1 MQSERQ
7 SIAVA
12 AGKES
17 TVKPISMSHGE
28 TSVAVSCRNVWKVF
42 GGVHKVRK
50 ILDGVLSGEIS
61 REEALDEH
69 GCVLAVQDAS
79 FEVRRGEVFC
89 IMGLSGSGKS
99 TLIRHINRLIEPT
112 VGDVEIDGQSMAA
125 LGPAA
130 LREIRA
136 GKIGMVFQNV
146 ALLPHRTVAENTRLP
161 LELRGEHA
169 ARCEQ
174 EVRRTLEIVGLRG
187 WEDRYPRE
195 LSGGMQQRVGLA
207 RALAADA
214 SILLMDEPFSALDPL
229 IRRQLQTEF
238 RRLTKTLDKTAL
250 FITHDLEEAIRI
262 GDRIAIMHDGRIV
275 QIGTPEEIVMSPA
288 DDYVAQFVEGISRV
302 HLVKAERV
310 MVPLAEY
317 ARPGASAETC
327 STSDWPRVHP
337 GADLDEL
344 IRLQLEHERPVII
357 EDGGSIAGVV
367 GVREILKAVRAGRE

>member
-1 MQSERQ
+1 MKRTSL
-7 SIAVA
+7 SD
-12 AGKES
+12 
-17 TVKPISMSHGE
+17 GE
-28 TSVAVSCRNVWKVF
+28 TSAAVSCRNVWKVF
-42 GGVHKVRK
+42 GNTQKVRQ
-50 ILDGVLSGEIS
+50 ILDRIVSGEIG
-61 REEALDEH
+61 REEARNEH
-69 GCVLAVQDAS
+69 GCVLAVQNAS
-79 FEVRRGEVFC
+79 FEVGRGEVFC

-112 VGDVEIDGQSMAA
+112 VGDVEIEGRSMAA
-125 LGPAA
+125 LDPGA

-136 GKIGMVFQNV
+136 RKIGMVFQNV

-161 LELRGEHA
+161 LELRGEQA
-169 ARCEQ
+169 AKCEQ

-187 WEDRYPRE
+187 WEDRYPKE

-262 GDRIAIMHDGRIV
+262 GDRIAIMRDGKIV
-275 QIGTPEEIVMSPA
+275 QIGTPEEIVVSPA

-310 MVPLAEY
+310 MVPLEEY
-317 ARPGASAETC
+317 TRPGASAEAG
-327 STSDWPRVHP
+327 STADWPRVHP
-337 GADLDEL
+337 DADLDEL
-344 IRLQLEHERPVII
+344 IQLQLKHERPVVI